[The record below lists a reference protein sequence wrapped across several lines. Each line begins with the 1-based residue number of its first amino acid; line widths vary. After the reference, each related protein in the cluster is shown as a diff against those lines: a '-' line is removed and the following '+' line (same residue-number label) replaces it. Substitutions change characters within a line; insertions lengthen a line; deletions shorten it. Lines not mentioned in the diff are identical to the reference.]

1 MSFRD
6 LVEADCGGANPLMR
20 LGSHFMRDAAYK
32 DEGLSQGAGPSFINR
47 SQGPFD
53 GDQLVNE
60 FLGQIAAV
68 PPQTFRMD
76 ALLQEMR
83 EIDAHQFHP
92 QVVQAPPVIEEV
104 NSGTAW
110 ASEFVSTDG
119 PLHGATDIYSMN
131 ENKNLGSVR
140 DTWEL
145 LYLHWFLKEQI
156 HFIPRFGINQIR

>member
-1 MSFRD
+1 MEALVIRNSRKMSFRD

-47 SQGPFD
+47 SHGPFD

-83 EIDAHQFHP
+83 EIDANQFHQ

-119 PLHGATDIYSMN
+119 PLHGAPANDLYNFN
-131 ENKNLGSVR
+131 ENKALSSVR
-140 DTWEL
+140 QR
-145 LYLHWFLKEQI
+145 H
-156 HFIPRFGINQIR
+156 

>member
-20 LGSHFMRDAAYK
+20 LGSHFMRDSAYK
-32 DEGLSQGAGPSFINR
+32 DEGLSQGSGFINR

-110 ASEFVSTDG
+110 ASEFVSSDG
-119 PLHGATDIYSMN
+119 PLHGAAANDLFIMN
-131 ENKNLGSVR
+131 ENKALGSVR
-140 DTWEL
+140 ENL
-145 LYLHWFLKEQI
+145 RH
-156 HFIPRFGINQIR
+156 N

>member
-1 MSFRD
+1 MSLRD
-6 LVEADCGGANPLMR
+6 LVDADCGGANPLVR

-32 DEGLSQGAGPSFINR
+32 DQGLGGGGHHQPGPSYVNR
-47 SQGPFD
+47 PTGQFD

-92 QVVQAPPVIEEV
+92 QVVRAPPVIDEV
-104 NSGTAW
+104 AASGRGAAAW
-110 ASEFVSTDG
+110 ANEFSTSKSSDQFG
-119 PLHGATDIYSMN
+119 VTTNDNLHSVNIYRKHFRRVFIECDFVLDLAT
-131 ENKNLGSVR
+131 VR
-140 DTWEL
+140 
-145 LYLHWFLKEQI
+145 
-156 HFIPRFGINQIR
+156 